1 MAKQNPLPKA
11 TVILVCDEC
20 GEKIDEVSFSVS
32 HLASVLSRLRKEH
45 ARRYHGWSET
55 A

>member
-1 MAKQNPLPKA
+1 MAKQNPLPRA

-20 GEKIDEVSFSVS
+20 GEKIDEVSFSVTR
-32 HLASVLSRLRKEH
+32 LATVLSKLRKEH
-45 ARRYHGWSET
+45 AQRQHGWRET